1 VIRHQLPAYSPVSAK
16 AALLAAG
23 QLSGMGE
30 DPRPALRALLLQEY
44 NAGTV
49 VLCGSGTQALTL
61 AIREARQRVDTKA
74 PVAIPAFSCFDV
86 ASAAIGADAPVSLY
100 DLDPD
105 TLGPDLESLE
115 RVLRAGARVVIA
127 APLYGIPVDWQAL
140 TDLTRQYEAVIVEDA
155 AQGHGASWNGKRVGS
170 LGKIAILSFGKG
182 KGWTGGTGGAIL
194 ISDSAD
200 DSSTRVFPEPEFS
213 QRVGVAIRVAAQWA
227 LARPDIYGL
236 PLSIPALRLGE
247 TTYLPPRPVR
257 AMTRAAATTLLAT
270 HDASRKEANV
280 RRSNANAVVTGIAG
294 STQVKPIPTHSCPTA
309 GYLRLPV
316 RVPGGMASF
325 PNVQRALRLGITPS
339 YPISLAALPQLAGR
353 NVAPYGAW
361 PGAQTLVRELVTVPT
376 HSRLRAHEVRE
387 IIEILRTL
395 EGS

>member
-23 QLSGMGE
+23 QLSGLGE
-30 DPRPALRALLLQEY
+30 DPRPALRALLQREY
-44 NAGTV
+44 GAGSV

-61 AIREARQRVDTKA
+61 AIQEARKRVNAKA

-86 ASAAIGADAPVSLY
+86 ASAAIGADALVSLY

-115 RVLRAGARVVIA
+115 QVLRAGARVVIA
-127 APLYGIPVDWQAL
+127 APLYGVPVDWKAL
-140 TDLTRQYEAVIVEDA
+140 TDLTKQYEAVLIEDA
-155 AQGHGASWNGKRVGS
+155 AQGHGASWNGKRLGS
-170 LGKIAILSFGKG
+170 MGKIAILSFGRG

-194 ISDSAD
+194 ISDSAGD
-200 DSSTRVFPEPEFS
+200 FSTGGFLEPEFS
-213 QRVGVAIRVAAQWA
+213 QRVGIAIRVTAQWA

-247 TTYLPPRPVR
+247 TTYLPPRPMR
-257 AMTRAAATTLLAT
+257 AMTRVAAATLLAT
-270 HDASRKEANV
+270 HDASRKEASV
-280 RRSNANAVVTGIAG
+280 RQSNAKAVVAAIAG
-294 STQVKPIPTHSCPTA
+294 SARVKSIPTRVCPTA

-316 RVPGGMASF
+316 RIQGGMASF
-325 PNVQRALRLGITPS
+325 PNVQRALQLGIAPS
-339 YPISLAALPQLAGR
+339 YPMSLAALPQLAGR
-353 NVAPYGAW
+353 LVATYGAW

-376 HSRLRAHEVRE
+376 HSRLRADEVSE
-387 IIEILRTL
+387 IIGILLTL
-395 EGS
+395 GSS